1 MEIHLLELFF
11 TIGRE
16 FSVKV
21 YKDPKDAG
29 KSEPGAVDVKDDGAQ
44 FVGDRKMILA

>member
-21 YKDPKDAG
+21 HKDPKDAG
-29 KSEPGAVDVKDDGAQ
+29 KSEPGAVDVKDDALNLSGT
-44 FVGDRKMILA
+44 GR